1 MRRAFDTVN
10 LERLHSLILDSE
22 LENPIKRWLYGYLSG
37 REQRTQFEGKLSKNI
52 KLNSGVPQGGVLS
65 PFLFCWYLKDLPEP
79 EDGVD
84 IICYADD
91 MTVYA
96 QGPCYKDCVL
106 RINNYLKRVNAYF
119 EENQLFPSPSKCYAM
134 LISPWT
140 GEWKAELGVKLGNDV
155 LATKSSLKL
164 LGILFD
170 RGLNFKDHADY
181 LCNKGTKRNN
191 VLRALASEGNGLQK
205 EQLTTVYKTLTR
217 TVFNYAA
224 PCWSPQVT
232 QTNWNKLERKQNQAL
247 RTITGCTLMSSVDH
261 LRQET
266 SVLPIETHNKMLTAQ
281 FAANVRNPNHPCHE
295 TRYLENQRKMKAS
308 LKECLDLQC
317 EDLDLDEE
325 SGNLKKEIHTA
336 TVRKTIARYQ
346 PNKLLNLPP
355 PNTSFEI
362 DEKEKD
368 LTRKE
373 RIFLAQMRSSYCP
386 KLASYKSRIGNDVR
400 NICRKC
406 NKEEETAE
414 HVIRCIGKMEPQT
427 LWSDPVQALE
437 SLRDVHA

>member
-1 MRRAFDTVN
+1 
-10 LERLHSLILDSE
+10 
-22 LENPIKRWLYGYLSG
+22 
-37 REQRTQFEGKLSKNI
+37 
-52 KLNSGVPQGGVLS
+52 
-65 PFLFCWYLKDLPEP
+65 
-79 EDGVD
+79 
-84 IICYADD
+84 
-91 MTVYA
+91 
-96 QGPCYKDCVL
+96 
-106 RINNYLKRVNAYF
+106 
-119 EENQLFPSPSKCYAM
+119 M

-170 RGLNFKDHADY
+170 RGLNFKDHVDY

-205 EQLTTVYKTLTR
+205 VQLTTVYKTLTR

-232 QTNWNKLERKQNQAL
+232 QTNWNKLERKQIQAL

-281 FAANVRNPNHPCHE
+281 FPANVRNPSHPCHE

-317 EDLDLDEE
+317 EEL
-325 SGNLKKEIHTA
+325 
-336 TVRKTIARYQ
+336 
-346 PNKLLNLPP
+346 
-355 PNTSFEI
+355 
-362 DEKEKD
+362 
-368 LTRKE
+368 
-373 RIFLAQMRSSYCP
+373 
-386 KLASYKSRIGNDVR
+386 
-400 NICRKC
+400 
-406 NKEEETAE
+406 
-414 HVIRCIGKMEPQT
+414 
-427 LWSDPVQALE
+427 
-437 SLRDVHA
+437 